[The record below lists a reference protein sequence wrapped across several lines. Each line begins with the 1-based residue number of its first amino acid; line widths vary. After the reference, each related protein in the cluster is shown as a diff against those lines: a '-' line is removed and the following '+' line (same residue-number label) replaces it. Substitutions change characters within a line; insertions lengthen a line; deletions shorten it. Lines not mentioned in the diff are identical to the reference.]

1 MMRVTESL
9 VFYCSLKL
17 TTSENTLKYMYTVV
31 TLIRLFF
38 TGDTNKINEILKQ
51 MNSFY
56 KESLEDLVK
65 AKDYLLILREIS
77 LTVISL
83 RLHIAL
89 HENKGNLK
97 EELVSC
103 SEEIMTHL
111 QSQYQKPILKV
122 LGEFIK
128 ANVP

>member
-1 MMRVTESL
+1 M
-9 VFYCSLKL
+9 LK
-17 TTSENTLKYMYTVV
+17 KA
-31 TLIRLFF
+31 
-38 TGDTNKINEILKQ
+38 GDTNKINEILKQ